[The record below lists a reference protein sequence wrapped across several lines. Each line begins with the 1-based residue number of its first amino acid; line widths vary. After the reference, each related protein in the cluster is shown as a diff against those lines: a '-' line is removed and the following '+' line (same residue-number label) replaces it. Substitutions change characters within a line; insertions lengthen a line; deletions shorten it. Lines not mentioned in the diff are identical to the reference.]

1 MERPNDITLPFF
13 AYGIFRPGQLGF
25 FQLKDLVNDITD
37 PSEIAGRL
45 LLRDGLPIVDP
56 NGHGHVTGALLSF
69 ATREAAEQAYDRI
82 SSLEPDLH
90 YRWGQTAASGRSA
103 NVLWGRSPRKGSIE
117 CEEDEWNGWDDPL
130 FTSALDVVEETLH
143 FQNQFEWDLK
153 PLFRLQ
159 MAYLLLWSAI
169 ERYVSLRYHL
179 GNKVIEKVNK
189 LADEHAFSSG
199 LLKHV
204 AQRREVYRAD
214 RPDQKALLDPQRPR
228 KALEYYYQIR
238 SNIVHRGK
246 AVVRDHDRVL
256 NSLTELLLI
265 FRDVLKAARTA
276 A

>member
-1 MERPNDITLPFF
+1 
-13 AYGIFRPGQLGF
+13 
-25 FQLKDLVNDITD
+25 
-37 PSEIAGRL
+37 
-45 LLRDGLPIVDP
+45 
-56 NGHGHVTGALLSF
+56 
-69 ATREAAEQAYDRI
+69 
-82 SSLEPDLH
+82 
-90 YRWGQTAASGRSA
+90 
-103 NVLWGRSPRKGSIE
+103 
-117 CEEDEWNGWDDPL
+117 
-130 FTSALDVVEETLH
+130 
-143 FQNQFEWDLK
+143 
-153 PLFRLQ
+153 
-159 MAYLLLWSAI
+159 MAYLLLWSAF